1 MLKDKFRYMKK
12 ILQVV
17 FLLNVLFTFSAVTYA
32 DSPITATK
40 FYEAYLDVKMV
51 ERAHLEGVMGLEIA
65 EFLTSPENP
74 IDVKAA
80 VINAL
85 SWRFD
90 GKNNAELY
98 AYYLALLYHVSVIEL
113 DTEFLCADEIF
124 CIGYLT
130 AMDDYFHPEK
140 ALPLLEEAHKVMKDS
155 FTVSIILALARGQK
169 VMDYDWCEV
178 WRLTEGVLK
187 NKDLRQDLRPEA
199 TKMIVDYM
207 VLYKEYCE

>member
-1 MLKDKFRYMKK
+1 MKK
-12 ILQVV
+12 ILWVGL
-17 FLLNVLFTFSAVTYA
+17 LLNVLFSFPTTSHA

-98 AYYLALLYHVSVIEL
+98 AYYLALLYHVSVAEL
-113 DTEFLCADEIF
+113 DTEFLSVDEIF
-124 CIGYLT
+124 CMGYLT

-140 ALPLLEEAHKVMKDS
+140 ALPILEEAHKVIKES
-155 FTVSIILALARGQK
+155 FTVSIILALTRGQK
-169 VMDYDWCEV
+169 AMDYDWCEV
-178 WRLTEGVLK
+178 WRLTEEVLK
-187 NKDLRQDLRPEA
+187 NKELRQDLRPEA
-199 TKMIVDYM
+199 IKMIIDYI

>member
-1 MLKDKFRYMKK
+1 MKK
-12 ILQVV
+12 ILVLV
-17 FLLNVLFTFSAVTYA
+17 ILLKLLLIFPIASYA

-65 EFLTSPENP
+65 EFLTSPENS

-85 SWRFD
+85 SWKFD
-90 GKNNAELY
+90 GKSNAELY
-98 AYYLALLYHVSVIEL
+98 AYYLALLYHVSVTEL
-113 DTEFLCADEIF
+113 DTEFLSADEIF
-124 CIGYLT
+124 YIGYLT

-140 ALPLLEEAHKVMKDS
+140 ALPLLEEAHKMMKDS

-178 WRLTEGVLK
+178 WRLTEEVLK
-187 NKDLRQDLRPEA
+187 IKSLNRIYALRRM
-199 TKMIVDYM
+199 KMIVDYM

>member
-1 MLKDKFRYMKK
+1 MKK
-12 ILQVV
+12 ILWVV
-17 FLLNVLFTFSAVTYA
+17 LLLNVLFLFQKTSYA

-40 FYEAYLDVKMV
+40 FYEAYMDVKMV

-98 AYYLALLYHVSVIEL
+98 ACYLALLYHVSLIEL
-113 DTEFLCADEIF
+113 DTAFLSADEIF
-124 CIGYLT
+124 CMGYLMV
-130 AMDDYFHPEK
+130 MDDYFHPEK
-140 ALPLLEEAHKVMKDS
+140 ALPLLEEAHKMMKDS
-155 FTVSIILALARGQK
+155 FTVSIILSLARGQK

-178 WRLTEGVLK
+178 WRLTEEVLK
-187 NKDLRQDLRPEA
+187 NKELKQDLRHEA

-207 VLYKEYCE
+207 ILYKEYCE

>member
-1 MLKDKFRYMKK
+1 MKK
-12 ILQVV
+12 ILLVV
-17 FLLNVLFTFSAVTYA
+17 ILLNVLFLFPKTSHA

-40 FYEAYLDVKMV
+40 FYEAYMDVKMV

-74 IDVKAA
+74 IDIKAA

-85 SWRFD
+85 SWKFD

-98 AYYLALLYHVSVIEL
+98 AYYLALLYHVSITEL
-113 DTEFLCADEIF
+113 DTEFLSADEVF
-124 CIGYLT
+124 CMGYLT

-140 ALPLLEEAHKVMKDS
+140 ALPILEEAHKVMKES
-155 FTVSIILALARGQK
+155 FTVSIIMALVRGQA

-178 WRLTEGVLK
+178 WRLTEEVLK
-187 NKDLRQDLRPEA
+187 NKELKQDLRPEA
-199 TKMIVDYM
+199 IKMIIDYM

>member
-1 MLKDKFRYMKK
+1 MKK
-12 ILQVV
+12 ILWVGL
-17 FLLNVLFTFSAVTYA
+17 LLNVLFSFPTTSHA

-65 EFLTSPENP
+65 EFLTSPEKP

-98 AYYLALLYHVSVIEL
+98 AYYLALLYHVSVAEL
-113 DTEFLCADEIF
+113 DTEFLSVDEIF
-124 CIGYLT
+124 CMGYLT

-140 ALPLLEEAHKVMKDS
+140 ALLLLEEAHKVMKES
-155 FTVSIILALARGQK
+155 FTVSIILALTRGQK
-169 VMDYDWCEV
+169 AMDYDWCEV
-178 WRLTEGVLK
+178 WRLTEEVLK
-187 NKDLRQDLRPEA
+187 NKELRQDLRPEA
-199 TKMIVDYM
+199 IKMIMDYM
-207 VLYKEYCE
+207 ILYKEYCK

>member
-1 MLKDKFRYMKK
+1 MKK

-17 FLLNVLFTFSAVTYA
+17 FLLNVLFLFQKTSHA

-98 AYYLALLYHVSVIEL
+98 ACYLALLYHVSLIEL
-113 DTEFLCADEIF
+113 DTAFLSADEIF
-124 CIGYLT
+124 CMGYLMV
-130 AMDDYFHPEK
+130 MDDYFHPEK
-140 ALPLLEEAHKVMKDS
+140 ALPILEEAYKTMGNS
-155 FTVSIILALARGQK
+155 FTVSIILALAKAQRAF
-169 VMDYDWCEV
+169 DSDWCEV
-178 WRLTEGVLK
+178 WRLTEEVLK
-187 NKDLRQDLRPEA
+187 NKALRQDLRPEA
-199 TKMIVDYM
+199 VERIVDYM
-207 VLYKEYCE
+207 ILYKEYCE

>member
-1 MLKDKFRYMKK
+1 MKK
-12 ILQVV
+12 ILWVGL
-17 FLLNVLFTFSAVTYA
+17 LLNVLFSFPTTSHA

-65 EFLTSPENP
+65 EFLTSPEKP

-98 AYYLALLYHVSVIEL
+98 AYYLALLYHVSVAEL
-113 DTEFLCADEIF
+113 DTEFLSVDEIF
-124 CIGYLT
+124 CMGYLT

-140 ALPLLEEAHKVMKDS
+140 ALPILEEAHKVIKES
-155 FTVSIILALARGQK
+155 FTVSIILSLVSAQM
-169 VMDYDWCEV
+169 VMDYDWCAV
-178 WRLTEGVLK
+178 WRLTEEVLK
-187 NKDLRQDLRPEA
+187 NKELKQDFRPEA
-199 TKMIVDYM
+199 VKMIVDYM
-207 VLYKEYCE
+207 ILYKEYCE

>member
-1 MLKDKFRYMKK
+1 MKK

-17 FLLNVLFTFSAVTYA
+17 FLLNVLFMFSAVTHA

-98 AYYLALLYHVSVIEL
+98 AYYLALLYHVSIVEL
-113 DTEFLCADEIF
+113 DTAFLSPDEIF

-130 AMDDYFHPEK
+130 IMDDYFHPEK
-140 ALPLLEEAHKVMKDS
+140 ALPLLEEAHKLMKDS
-155 FTVSIILALARGQK
+155 FTVSIIMALTIGQK

-178 WRLTEGVLK
+178 WRLTEEVLK
-187 NKDLRQDLRPEA
+187 NKELKQDFRTEA

-207 VLYKEYCE
+207 LLYKEYCE

>member
-1 MLKDKFRYMKK
+1 MKN
-12 ILQVV
+12 ILWVGL
-17 FLLNVLFTFSAVTYA
+17 LLNVLFSFPTTSHA

-65 EFLTSPENP
+65 EFLTSPEKP

-98 AYYLALLYHVSVIEL
+98 AYYLALLYHVSVAEL
-113 DTEFLCADEIF
+113 DTEFLSVDEIF
-124 CIGYLT
+124 CMGYLT

-140 ALPLLEEAHKVMKDS
+140 ALPILEEAHKVIKES
-155 FTVSIILALARGQK
+155 FTVSIILALTRGQK
-169 VMDYDWCEV
+169 AMDYDWCEV
-178 WRLTEGVLK
+178 WRLTEEVLK
-187 NKDLRQDLRPEA
+187 NKELRQDLRPEA
-199 TKMIVDYM
+199 IKMIMDYM
-207 VLYKEYCE
+207 ILYKEYCK

>member
-1 MLKDKFRYMKK
+1 MKK
-12 ILQVV
+12 ILVLV
-17 FLLNVLFTFSAVTYA
+17 ILLKLLLIFPAASYA
-32 DSPITATK
+32 DSPITATG
-40 FYEAYLDVKMV
+40 FYEAYMDAKMV
-51 ERAHLEGVMGLEIA
+51 QRAHLEGVMGLEIA

-85 SWRFD
+85 SWRFE

-98 AYYLALLYHVSVIEL
+98 AYYLALLYHVSIVEL
-113 DTEFLCADEIF
+113 DTAFLSPDEIF
-124 CIGYLT
+124 CIGYFFI
-130 AMDDYFHPEK
+130 MDDYFHPDD
-140 ALPLLEEAHKVMKDS
+140 AVQLLEEAHNLMKDS

-169 VMDYDWCEV
+169 VTDYDWCEV
-178 WRLTEGVLK
+178 WRLTEEVLK
-187 NKDLRQDLRPEA
+187 NKELKQDLRPDA

>member
-1 MLKDKFRYMKK
+1 MKK
-12 ILQVV
+12 ILLVV
-17 FLLNVLFTFSAVTYA
+17 LLLSVPFLFQKTTYA

-40 FYEAYLDVKMV
+40 FYEAYMDVKMV

-65 EFLTSPENP
+65 EFLTSSENP

-85 SWRFD
+85 SWKFD

-98 AYYLALLYHVSVIEL
+98 AYYLALLYHVSITEL
-113 DTEFLCADEIF
+113 DTEFLSADEIF

-140 ALPLLEEAHKVMKDS
+140 ALPILEEAHKVMKES
-155 FTVSIILALARGQK
+155 FTVSIIMALVRGQA

-178 WRLTEGVLK
+178 WRLTEGVLQ
-187 NKDLRQDLRPEA
+187 NKELKHDLRPEA
-199 TKMIVDYM
+199 TKRIVDYM
-207 VLYKEYCE
+207 ILYKEYCR

>member
-1 MLKDKFRYMKK
+1 MKK
-12 ILQVV
+12 ILWVV
-17 FLLNVLFTFSAVTYA
+17 LLFNVLFLFQKTSHA
-32 DSPITATK
+32 DSPITATD
-40 FYEAYLDVKMV
+40 FYEAYMDVKMV

-98 AYYLALLYHVSVIEL
+98 AYYLALLYHVSVTEL
-113 DTEFLCADEIF
+113 DTEFLSADEVF
-124 CIGYLT
+124 CMGYLT

-140 ALPLLEEAHKVMKDS
+140 ALPLLEEAHKMMKDS
-155 FTVSIILALARGQK
+155 FTVSIILSLARGQK

-178 WRLTEGVLK
+178 WRLTEEVLK
-187 NKDLRQDLRPEA
+187 NKELKQDLRPEA

-207 VLYKEYCE
+207 VLYKEYCK

>member
-1 MLKDKFRYMKK
+1 MKK
-12 ILQVV
+12 ILVLV
-17 FLLNVLFTFSAVTYA
+17 ILLKLLLIFPAASYA
-32 DSPITATK
+32 DSPITATG
-40 FYEAYLDVKMV
+40 FYEAYMDVKMV
-51 ERAHLEGVMGLEIA
+51 QRAHLEGVMGLEIA

-85 SWRFD
+85 SWRFE

-98 AYYLALLYHVSVIEL
+98 AYYLALLYHVSIVEL
-113 DTEFLCADEIF
+113 DTAFLSPDEIF

-130 AMDDYFHPEK
+130 IMDDYFHPDH
-140 ALPLLEEAHKVMKDS
+140 AVQLLEEAHNLMKDS

-169 VMDYDWCEV
+169 VTDYDWCEV
-178 WRLTEGVLK
+178 WRLTEEVLK
-187 NKDLRQDLRPEA
+187 NKDLRQDLRPDA

>member
-1 MLKDKFRYMKK
+1 MKK
-12 ILQVV
+12 ILWVV
-17 FLLNVLFTFSAVTYA
+17 LLLNVLFLFQKNSRA

-40 FYEAYLDVKMV
+40 FYEAYMDVKMV

-85 SWRFD
+85 SWKFD

-98 AYYLALLYHVSVIEL
+98 AYYLALLYHVSITEL
-113 DTEFLCADEIF
+113 DTEFLSTDEVF

-140 ALPLLEEAHKVMKDS
+140 ALPILDEAHKVMKDS
-155 FTVSIILALARGQK
+155 FTVSIIMALVRGQA

-178 WRLTEGVLK
+178 WRLTEEVLK
-187 NKDLRQDLRPEA
+187 NKELKQDLRHEA
-199 TKMIVDYM
+199 IKMIMDYM
-207 VLYKEYCE
+207 VLYREYCE